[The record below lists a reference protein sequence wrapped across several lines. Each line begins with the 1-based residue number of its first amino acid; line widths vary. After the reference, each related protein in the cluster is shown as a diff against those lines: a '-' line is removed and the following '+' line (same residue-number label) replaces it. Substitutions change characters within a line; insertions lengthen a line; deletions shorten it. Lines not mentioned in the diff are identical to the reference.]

1 VEYATVNSP
10 ESVPFAREFAASVN
24 AVARIPLKTFDF
36 SIASQKVAV
45 DEYLEVTK
53 TSRLA
58 AHDNLVVLY
67 CDRGSTLSV
76 AQGLCSLW
84 SPLRGDLS
92 ISEGG
97 SRLSVSKGFAYVADT
112 NRRYEAAVSPA
123 GACLAIVGSQ
133 RVWSAINA
141 FGNESFADGP
151 AIFPAIHSH
160 ASTQRRTLIRFARE
174 CFADARRQEG
184 VARQISMLSAV
195 VCQLQ
200 RCFDEQ
206 IDRCPGRTV
215 ARRRS
220 VFLRLQRARFYI
232 MLHNAEDMDVSMLAN
247 IASYSPWQFIK
258 IFNQV
263 FGKTPYAYLSQYRVE
278 VAKNLLK
285 HRKMM
290 GVFEVARAAG
300 FSSRSTFTRTMK
312 QTMGICATEFRA
324 NNVPSKPEAA

>member
-1 VEYATVNSP
+1 MEYATVNLP
-10 ESVPFAREFAASVN
+10 DLQPLAHEFAASIS
-24 AVARIPLKTFDF
+24 AMTRTPLKTFDF
-36 SIASQKVAV
+36 SIQTQKVAS
-45 DEYLEVTK
+45 DEHLEITR
-53 TSRLA
+53 TSRVTA
-58 AHDNLVVLY
+58 NDGLVVLY
-67 CDRGSTLSV
+67 CDRASTISI
-76 AQGLCSLW
+76 APGLCGLW
-84 SPLRGDLS
+84 CPLRGDLS

-97 SRLSVSKGFAYVADT
+97 SRLNVSKGFAYIADT
-112 NRRYEAAVSPA
+112 NRRYEAAVSPS

-133 RVWSAINA
+133 RTWSAINA
-141 FGNESFADGP
+141 FSSEGQVDGP
-151 AIFPAIHSH
+151 AVFPAMHSLVP
-160 ASTQRRTLIRFARE
+160 SQRKALIGFARQ
-174 CFADARRQEG
+174 CLTDAKRQG
-184 VARQISMLSAV
+184 VARQISMVSAV

-206 IDRCPGRTV
+206 VDRCPGRTV

-232 MLHNAEDMDVSMLAN
+232 MLHNAEDVDVSMLAN
-247 IASYSPWQFIK
+247 IASYSSWQFIK

-263 FGKTPYAYLSQYRVE
+263 FGNTPYAYLSQYRVE

-285 HRKMM
+285 HRQMM

-324 NNVPSKPEAA
+324 KSIPNKPEAA

>member
-1 VEYATVNSP
+1 VEYATVDPADSL
-10 ESVPFAREFAASVN
+10 PFAREFAASVS
-24 AVARIPLKTFDF
+24 AAARTPLKTFDF
-36 SIASQKVAV
+36 SVETQKVAV
-45 DEYLEVTK
+45 DEHLELSK
-53 TSRLA
+53 TSRVA
-58 AHDNLVVLY
+58 ANDSLVVLY
-67 CDRGSTLSV
+67 CDRGSTISI
-76 AQGLCSLW
+76 AQGLCGLW
-84 SPLRGDLS
+84 CPLRGELS

-97 SRLSVSKGFAYVADT
+97 TQLSVSKGFAYIADT
-112 NRRYEAAVSPA
+112 NRRYEAAVSSS

-133 RVWSAINA
+133 RTWSAINA
-141 FGNESFADGP
+141 FSNDSHADGP
-151 AIFPAIHSH
+151 AVFPAIHSH
-160 ASTQRRTLIRFARE
+160 SSVQRRALIGFARE
-174 CFADARRQEG
+174 CLADPKQRR
-184 VARQISMLSAV
+184 VARQISMVSSV
-195 VCQLQ
+195 MCQLQ

-232 MLHNAEDMDVSMLAN
+232 MLHNAEDVDVSMLAN

-285 HRKMM
+285 HRKTM

-312 QTMGICATEFRA
+312 QTIGVCATEFRA
-324 NNVPSKPEAA
+324 NGVPGKPEAA